1 MATMADSLDR
11 PAVQIL
17 LVEDDEGDVII
28 IREAFEYYRIRNALH
43 VVNDGDKA
51 LRFIQRRGEYAQAP
65 RPDLVLLD
73 LNLPGR
79 HGLEVLAELKSDP
92 ELRVIPVVVLTTSQA
107 DEDIS
112 RSYSLHAN
120 AYVSKPVEAENFM
133 NVIWQIDH
141 FFSSTAELPR

>member
-1 MATMADSLDR
+1 MAMMADSLDR
-11 PAVQIL
+11 PAAQIL

-28 IREAFEYYRIRNALH
+28 TREAFEYYRIRNALH
-43 VVNDGDKA
+43 VVSDGDKA
-51 LRFIQRRGEYAQAP
+51 LAFVQRRGEYAQAP

-120 AYVSKPVEAENFM
+120 AYVSKPVEADNFM

-141 FFSSTAELPR
+141 FFGSTAELPR